1 MNKTLIFLCISC
13 GIVIFTVIVINT
25 GPVIKLNIGES
36 DENCKIYADLQ
47 EYNDDEKINQNKDE
61 REKTVKSFKKAKN
74 KCNRDKAIYGLEYAS
89 VVLDVVLGF
98 ICALLSLLHYFEVG
112 KSFQKYTGLIGC
124 ISGIICFIITF
135 VYFVYSTYIFNNDSP
150 AMNLS
155 TNSGMSYG
163 GLLIL
168 DGDGALAKLDGNEY
182 KCIEDYDEDKIDK
195 LYAKYKDLGKKQYQY
210 NKDSI
215 DGDSKFNKC
224 NIDGSNFDNLV
235 GSKCKIVNDN
245 SKMYEG
251 KACDFLYKHY
261 DDFSNKYTFDLWIT
275 SIIFDALVLVLTL
288 GLIIFGFLLFKD
300 SNGGHTPI

>member
-25 GPVIKLNIGES
+25 GPVLRLGKGS
-36 DENCKIYADLQ
+36 AYENCKILADLQ
-47 EYNDDEKINQNKDE
+47 EYNDDEKIIQDKDA
-61 REKTVKSFKKAKN
+61 REKKVKSFKKAKN

-112 KSFQKYTGLIGC
+112 NNFSKYTGLIGC

-150 AMNLS
+150 AMYLS
-155 TNSGMSYG
+155 TTSGMSYS

-168 DGDGALAKLDGNEY
+168 DGDGAFAKLDGNEY

-215 DGDSKFNKC
+215 DGDSKFSKC
-224 NIDGSNFDNLV
+224 NIDGSSFYNLI
-235 GSKCKIVNDN
+235 GSRCKIVNDN

-275 SIIFDALVLVLTL
+275 SIIFDALVLVLL
-288 GLIIFGFLLFKD
+288 
-300 SNGGHTPI
+300 

>member
-25 GPVIKLNIGES
+25 GPVLRLGKGNAY
-36 DENCKIYADLQ
+36 ENCKILADLQ
-47 EYNDDEKINQNKDE
+47 EYNDDEKINQNKNVRE
-61 REKTVKSFKKAKN
+61 RIVKSFKKAKN

-150 AMNLS
+150 AIDY
-155 TNSGMSYG
+155 NSSSGFVYENSDYK
-163 GLLIL
+163 LN
-168 DGDGALAKLDGNEY
+168 GDGAFAKKDGNKY
-182 KCIEDYDEDKIDK
+182 KCIEDYDDEKLDKF
-195 LYAKYKDLGKKQYQY
+195 YVKYKDLGKKLYQY
-210 NKDSI
+210 KKDSI
-215 DGDSKFNKC
+215 DVSTKFGKC
-224 NIDGSNFDNLV
+224 TIDYSEIRTLIANGCEITSFTKPSDCDYLYRHHNNFT
-235 GSKCKIVNDN
+235 
-245 SKMYEG
+245 
-251 KACDFLYKHY
+251 
-261 DDFSNKYTFDLWIT
+261 NKYNFDLWIT
-275 SIIFDALVLVLTL
+275 SIIFDALVLILTL

>member
-25 GPVIKLNIGES
+25 GPVLKLNIGES
-36 DENCKIYADLQ
+36 DKNCKILADLQ
-47 EYNDDEKINQNKDE
+47 EYNDDEKIIQDKDE
-61 REKTVKSFKKAKN
+61 REKKVKSFKKAKN

-150 AMNLS
+150 AIDY
-155 TNSGMSYG
+155 NSSSGFVYENSDYK
-163 GLLIL
+163 LN
-168 DGDGALAKLDGNEY
+168 GDGAFAKKDGNNY
-182 KCIEDYDEDKIDK
+182 KCIEDYDAEKLDKFHV
-195 LYAKYKDLGKKQYQY
+195 KYKDLGKKQYQY
-210 NKDSI
+210 KKDSI
-215 DGDSKFNKC
+215 DASTEFG
-224 NIDGSNFDNLV
+224 
-235 GSKCKIVNDN
+235 KCKIDYPEIADLITFGCEITTF
-245 SKMYEG
+245 SKPSD
-251 KACDFLYKHY
+251 CDYLYIHF